1 MLSELPL
8 VDLSQS
14 GRALRSA
21 KQGIKEFS
29 ALLDKGLKA
38 EAAQSEDEQ
47 LRIAQ
52 ARARLKASVE
62 QLIQSI
68 EMAVNRSQAAAI
80 LEISNAVMFACADA
94 ASRIDRKLVPR
105 LIRPSIEAAT
115 KKSLGAP
122 GGLASGKSRRAEA
135 EETWKPH
142 ALCLAKKIRQ
152 EQPSITQCNLAVE
165 IAERW
170 GLQIPCPKTHSLA
183 PSRAGRKP
191 DYWRSEISDERVHVF

>member
-1 MLSELPL
+1 MLSKLPI
-8 VDLSQS
+8 VDLSPN

-21 KQGIKEFS
+21 KQRINEFS

-38 EAAQSEDEQ
+38 EAAQSENEQ
-47 LRIAQ
+47 PQIEQ

-62 QLIQSI
+62 QLIQLI
-68 EMAVNRSQAAAI
+68 EMAVNRSQAVAI
-80 LEISNAVMFACADA
+80 LEVSNAVMFACADA

-105 LIRPSIEAAT
+105 QIRPSIEAET

-142 ALCLAKKIRQ
+142 ALCLARNIRQ
-152 EQPSITQCNLAVE
+152 EQPGITQCNLALE

-170 GLQIPCPKTHSLA
+170 GLQIPCPKTQFVGA
-183 PSRAGRKP
+183 
-191 DYWRSEISDERVHVF
+191 ISVWEKTGLLEKRNK